1 MNSSI
6 KWRPVSFLFAVE
18 FKVKVVIE
26 RVRPDGIPTTNAP
39 SQLGEEGES
48 SQQENNQTQGD
59 ESEKALCRTNFTLK
73 EKEDLCSND
82 LQSQTSE
89 EGYFQCTRCNES
101 FFSRGNLTRHIR
113 VHNKGTEKCE
123 DCGALFTHKAT
134 LSKHIKKMHN
144 GEPWTKRLPLWSSL
158 YGTLNLLAYF
168 SVCVFCLPRRM
179 L

>member
-1 MNSSI
+1 MFCTCCSLLNN
-6 KWRPVSFLFAVE
+6 KWCGRWIQASNDGLFSFLFAVE

-59 ESEKALCRTNFTLK
+59 ESEKALCRTNFTMK

-144 GEPWTKRLPLWSSL
+144 GEPWTAFPC
-158 YGTLNLLAYF
+158 GLLCTAHSTF
-168 SVCVFCLPRRM
+168 
-179 L
+179 